1 MPNLSRAPVAPVRDW
16 YCDSAHWEQFTP
28 RAGDVIIA
36 TAPKVGTTWTQQIVS
51 LLVFQNPEP
60 RHLGMLSP
68 WLDCRFQ
75 IPLPVA
81 LQLLEAQT
89 HRRFIKS
96 HLPMSALP
104 LWDEVKYIHVARDGR
119 DACMSYLNHINGYTP
134 LVWERLDATG
144 EADPLLPGA
153 KPRPPRDT
161 RGFFRHWIEQGGTRK
176 AELMADAFFE
186 IERSFWVERTR
197 PNVLLLHYNDMKAD
211 LDGEM
216 RRIAAFLDIPVDEA
230 VWPEL
235 VAAADFSAMQR
246 HGDTLMA
253 GIDVA
258 FEGGHRTF
266 LNKGTN
272 GRWQGE
278 LTSDDLALY
287 DRRVA
292 AELSPPLAAWLEH
305 GRHVAGDPRTAAH

>member
-1 MPNLSRAPVAPVRDW
+1 MLSRAPVAPVRDW
-16 YCDSAHWEQFTP
+16 YCDSAHWDQFLP
-28 RAGDVIIA
+28 RDGDVIIA
-36 TAPKVGTTWTQQIVS
+36 TAPKVGTTWTQQIVN
-51 LLVFQNPEP
+51 LLVFQNAEP

-68 WLDCRFQ
+68 WLDCRLQ
-75 IPLPVA
+75 MPLEMA
-81 LQLLEAQT
+81 LQVLDAQS

-104 LWDEVKYIHVARDGR
+104 LWDEVRYIHVARDGR

-134 LVWERLDATG
+134 FTWSKLDEVGER
-144 EADPLLPGA
+144 DPLLPGA
-153 KPRPPRDT
+153 KPRPPRTT
-161 RGFFRHWIEQGGTRK
+161 REFFRHWIGAGGTRK

-186 IERSFWVERTR
+186 IERSFWAVRAL
-197 PNVLLLHYNDMKAD
+197 PNVLLLHYADMKAD

-230 VWPEL
+230 VWPSL

-246 HGDTLMA
+246 DGETLMA

-258 FEGGHRTF
+258 FEGGHETF

-278 LTSDDLALY
+278 LTPEDLALY
-287 DRRVA
+287 QNRVET
-292 AELSPPLAAWLEH
+292 ELSPDLALWLEQ
-305 GRHVAGDPRTAAH
+305 GRRGAGDPRGGGA